1 MSDIETNTVVDAEQK
16 EAAISKWRQTP
27 FSNRFMF
34 RLVMEKPEICKRT
47 LELLLGIDI
56 EELGY
61 VEGEK
66 SFEALLSSK
75 GIRLDVYIKDKFGN
89 VFDLEMQASDTDH
102 KALGKRTR
110 YYQSIVDADSLKKGV
125 AYAQLP
131 KSIILFVCM
140 YDPYGKNLV
149 RYTFSNICHEDKEL
163 ELGDLSSKVIV
174 NTYGDRAGFSEDVS
188 NFLDYINTGKAK
200 DDFTKQIDAEV
211 DVQRSD
217 EGKAML
223 YMTWEQE
230 RMEAEAKGEAR
241 GEAKINKLNTIL
253 IAQSRF
259 DDLKRSV
266 EDKAFQ
272 NKLIEELGV
281 NA

>member
-1 MSDIETNTVVDAEQK
+1 MSNIETAIDVDAKQK

-75 GIRLDVYIKDKFGN
+75 GIRLDVYIKDKLGN
-89 VFDLEMQASDTDH
+89 VFDLEMQASDADH
-102 KALGKRTR
+102 EALGKRTR
-110 YYQSIVDADSLKKGV
+110 YY
-125 AYAQLP
+125 
-131 KSIILFVCM
+131 
-140 YDPYGKNLV
+140 
-149 RYTFSNICHEDKEL
+149 
-163 ELGDLSSKVIV
+163 
-174 NTYGDRAGFSEDVS
+174 GDRAGFNEEVC
-188 NFLDYINTGKAK
+188 NFLDYINTGEAK

-217 EGKAML
+217 ESKAVL

-230 RMEAEAKGEAR
+230 RMEAEAKGEAK
-241 GEAKINKLNTIL
+241 G
-253 IAQSRF
+253 
-259 DDLKRSV
+259 LKKGRQETKV
-266 EDKAFQ
+266 EDVKNLMETMNWTMEQAMNALKLDEAARNNCIKA
-272 NKLIEELGV
+272 L
-281 NA
+281 A